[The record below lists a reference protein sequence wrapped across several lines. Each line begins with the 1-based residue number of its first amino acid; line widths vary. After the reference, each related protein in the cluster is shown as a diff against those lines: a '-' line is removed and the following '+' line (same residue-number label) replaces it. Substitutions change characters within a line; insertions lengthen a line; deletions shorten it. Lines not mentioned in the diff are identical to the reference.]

1 MRKIGGFFELELPPY
16 SHSSAKGALALTSGR
31 ACLNFILRQIKPKR
45 VYLPFFSCPALIT
58 PLHHNKIEFSYYSIN
73 ANLDPCLKGPLRD
86 REYIIYINYFGIKSA
101 TVAHLISMFG
111 DRIIVDNAQ
120 AFFDD
125 TTGTWA
131 FNSARKFFGVPDGAF
146 LYSPRKL
153 TQSFQPNTDIQTNY
167 LVNRLIG
174 RQEVAYRQF
183 LRSERMVTLELRGI
197 SELSARILKAINY
210 KEIAQKRR
218 RNFLFLHQVLG
229 KHNTFTLPMQEKG
242 APLCYPFLPQ
252 RQINKKIL
260 HKSGI
265 FIPTYWKIPQTIKLP
280 DFEKILIRR
289 LLPLPIDQRYG
300 EIEMDFIAG
309 KILRFIG

>member
-1 MRKIGGFFELELPPY
+1 MKKIGGFFELELPSCRY
-16 SHSSAKGALALTSGR
+16 SFPKETLALTSGR

-58 PLHHNKIEFSYYSIN
+58 PLRRNKIEFSYYCLN
-73 ANLDPCLKGPLRD
+73 ANLDPCLNEPLRD
-86 REYIIYINYFGIKSA
+86 REYIIYINYFGIKSM
-101 TVAHLISMFG
+101 TVTQLISMFG

-120 AFFDD
+120 AFFED
-125 TTGTWA
+125 THGTWA

-153 TQSFQPNTDIQTNY
+153 KQSFEPNTDIQINY

-174 RQEVAYRQF
+174 KQEVAYRQF

-197 SELSARILKAINY
+197 SRLSARILKSINY

-218 RNFLFLHQVLG
+218 RNFLFLHQALG
-229 KHNTFTLPMQEKG
+229 EYNAFNFSLQEKSV
-242 APLCYPFLPQ
+242 PLCYPFLPK

-265 FIPTYWKIPQTIKLP
+265 FVPTYWKMPQAIKLP
-280 DFEKILIRR
+280 NFEKSLIRR
-289 LLPLPIDQRYG
+289 LLSLPIDQRYG
-300 EIEMDFIAG
+300 EIEMDFISG
-309 KILRFIG
+309 KIRRFLD